1 MKLSGHYLDKNM
13 SKAEKDLQETI
24 LDILRKYIGEEFN
37 AEQVTP
43 TANLEAL
50 GIDSMDVVE
59 IIFDLE
65 ETFDIDVPDP
75 GDMDDVE
82 VKFDTAQD
90 LVNLVDALIKQK
102 N

>member
-1 MKLSGHYLDKNM
+1 MKLSGYYLDKNM
-13 SKAEKDLQETI
+13 SEVQKNSQEMI

-37 AEQVTP
+37 AEQVVP
-43 TANLEAL
+43 AANLEAL
-50 GIDSMDVVE
+50 GIDSMDVIE

-75 GDMDDVE
+75 GDMDDVD

-90 LVNLVDALIKQK
+90 LVNIVDALIKQK